1 MATTASDSRGGG
13 GHQAEDVAVRV
24 EGMPPPS
31 ADLVELLADTTASR
45 LDARSRSSQVRHP
58 KINVRRHKRLTRR
71 NSLEGEPCTG
81 PLAEDD
87 VRTLIHRDRL
97 LRQLAIKPAESIGI
111 VTAQCDV
118 GKVHAQIMSCGS
130 GSSARNRAEEH

>member
-58 KINVRRHKRLTRR
+58 QIDMRRHNRLPGRDPLKRQPR
-71 NSLEGEPCTG
+71 TG
-81 PLAEDD
+81 TVAEHD
-87 VRTLIHRDRL
+87 VRPLIHRDRL

-111 VTAQCDV
+111 VTAQSDV
-118 GKVHAQIMSCGS
+118 CEIHPPIMSREA
-130 GSSARNRAEEH
+130 SARNRAEEH